1 MTKPSRRLRAL
12 LMMAAVAGAAA
23 VPFGARAEDVKLQM
37 GLPGVPP
44 VFVAVL
50 QYVGRDAGFFKKY
63 GVDVTLRGFD
73 SGTVAARA
81 VQTGDIDVS
90 LSPTPVV
97 VGITSNAGVDMVA
110 IFGMENNDFELA
122 STDPKI
128 KTCADVKGQSVGV
141 DTINGARSIAL
152 HQMIASCGLKA
163 SDVQEVALSSN
174 TAQAMAAGQ
183 LAVGVLHIDDAPVI
197 EGQAKKPLTVITRLH
212 DVDPVN
218 HYMVLTTLRSTLEK
232 KRDAFV
238 RLLAAE
244 IEATRFM
251 KDPKNAD
258 RIGEIATITGHSA
271 AEAKAALA
279 KFNQIDF
286 WPTDSAG
293 LTRKNVEAAIA
304 IQVKT
309 GGIREGKTPI
319 SYDKLVDASAY
330 QLAVAMVKTQSVK

>member
-1 MTKPSRRLRAL
+1 MTMLSRRLRAL
-12 LMMAAVAGAAA
+12 LMTAAVAA
-23 VPFGARAEDVKLQM
+23 VATPISAHAEDMKLQM

-44 VFVAVL
+44 VYVAVL
-50 QYVGRDAGFFKKY
+50 QYVARDAGFFKKY
-63 GVDVTLRGFD
+63 GLDVNLRGFD

-97 VGITSNAGVDMVA
+97 IGITSNAGVDMVA

-128 KTCADVKGQSVGV
+128 KACADVKGQSVSV

-163 SDVQEVALSSN
+163 SDVQEVALGSN

-183 LAVGVLHIDDAPVI
+183 LSVGVLHIDDVPVI
-197 EGQAKKPLTVITRLH
+197 EQQGKKKLTVITTLKKTN
-212 DVDPVN
+212 PIN
-218 HYMVLTTLRSTLEK
+218 HYMVLTAQRSEVQK

-238 RLLAAE
+238 RLVAAN
-244 IEATRFM
+244 IEAARFM

-258 RIGEIATITGHSA
+258 KVGQIAAVTGHSP

-279 KFNQIDF
+279 EFNEIEF
-286 WPTDSAG
+286 WPLDSDG
-293 LTRKNVEAAIA
+293 LAKNKVEAAINV
-304 IQVKT
+304 QVKT

-319 SYDKLVDASAY
+319 TYDKLVDPSIWRDAE
-330 QLAVAMVKTQSVK
+330 AMVKAHGGK